1 MNLLQLTVTTGCSNV
16 LDENKKRTIRIVNLV
31 CLTTAL
37 MSIVFGL
44 GCYFLM
50 GGVLIYL
57 PAILETIL
65 LLSMIYVNKEG
76 WFTAA
81 SMGTILINNL
91 TIQYYSAVLGRV
103 TEVYLLFIFLV
114 GLSMLIFDNK
124 RLRIISIGLTIA
136 CFLAG
141 EINIYNG
148 YVPKLLIPGDDNL
161 TAQFVIRWVTIPG
174 ILGLDLMV
182 IYYYVKNIDR
192 LRKNALE
199 HVENKLRLAK
209 EYNAELL
216 NLVAQLEKATDA
228 KSIFVRETSH
238 EIRTPL
244 NAIFGISQLLQLK
257 VEQNKSLAPI
267 RFLADHLYAAS
278 YNTKEIINNIL
289 EFSKIEAGKQDK
301 AQPAV
306 FNIRDWIADTVNMHQ
321 YVAIIKNVKIKFSV
335 DDDMPE
341 QLNADKILLSKTLNN
356 LLSNAIKFT
365 TQDSHVTLRI
375 FASNKKWYIQVT
387 DQGAGIPEDRLRTI
401 FDAFVTERN
410 IFLEGTGLGL
420 HITQKL
426 VECLQGR
433 IEVSSIMGKGTTFTV
448 ILPLIKAGKSTD
460 TDPDNRP
467 EQLVNLSDTTIL
479 IIEDDKMCQ
488 LVLSRFL
495 CGLGSRVM
503 LAEDGLEGLL
513 LAKASRPDVII
524 LDSHIPGMSG
534 KETLACI
541 REDALLKNI
550 PVIIASGDP
559 FKEASEELLKA
570 GANEYMLKPIEFKT
584 LHTTLSKYIKQRITH
599 P

>member
-1 MNLLQLTVTTGCSNV
+1 M
-16 LDENKKRTIRIVNLV
+16 DENKQRTIRTVNLV

-37 MSIVFGL
+37 MSIAFGL

-57 PAILETIL
+57 PAIVEAIL

-76 WFTAA
+76 WFSAA
-81 SMGTILINNL
+81 SIGTILINNL

-103 TEVYLLFIFLV
+103 TEVHLLFIFLV

-124 RLRIISIGLTIA
+124 RLRIISIGITVA

-148 YVPKLLIPGDDNL
+148 YVPRLLVSADDHS
-161 TAQFVIRWVTIPG
+161 TAQFVIRWVTIPS

-192 LRKNALE
+192 LRKNELE

-209 EYNAELL
+209 EYNTELL
-216 NLVAQLEKATDA
+216 NLTAQLEKATDA

-257 VEQNKSLAPI
+257 VEQNKSLASI

-301 AQPAV
+301 PQPSV
-306 FNIRDWIADTVNMHQ
+306 FNIRDWIEETVNMHQ
-321 YVAIIKNVKIKFSV
+321 YVAIVKNVRIKFSV
-335 DDDMPE
+335 DDEMPE
-341 QLNADKILLSKTLNN
+341 QLNADKVLLSKTLNN

-375 FASNKKWYIQVT
+375 FSSNKKWYIQVT
-387 DQGAGIPEDRLRTI
+387 DQGAGIPEDKLRTI

-426 VECLQGR
+426 VESLQGQ
-433 IEVSSIMGKGTTFTV
+433 IEVSSIIGKGSTFTV
-448 ILPLIKAGKSTD
+448 ILPLIKAGKSTES
-460 TDPDNRP
+460 DPDIRA
-467 EQLVNLSDTTIL
+467 EQFVNLCDTTIL
-479 IIEDDKMCQ
+479 IIEDDKMSQ

-495 CGLGSRVM
+495 CGLGSKVM

-541 REDALLKNI
+541 REDALLKDI
-550 PVIIASGDP
+550 PVIVASGDP
-559 FKEASEELLKA
+559 FKEASDELLKA
-570 GANEYMLKPIEFKT
+570 GANEYMIKPIEFKALHST
-584 LHTTLSKYIKQRITH
+584 LTKYIKQRITH